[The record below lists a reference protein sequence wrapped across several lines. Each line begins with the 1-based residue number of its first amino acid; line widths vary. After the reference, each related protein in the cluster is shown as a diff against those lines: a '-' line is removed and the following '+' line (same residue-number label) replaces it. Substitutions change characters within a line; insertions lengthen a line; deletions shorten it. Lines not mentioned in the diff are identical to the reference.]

1 MLNKFF
7 YMASRATYQNI
18 LSGGDI
24 FSSKSKMY
32 YRHRKYILYK
42 FMYNLFFGISVVYVW
57 KMKYFLKINRS
68 EKIKIIT
75 KYFWCLSYQTS
86 ITNALLQ
93 PIKLSRF
100 LQGNTKTGMVTTH
113 SSYMNGHIWR
123 QFSMKLFVNLS
134 PS

>member
-42 FMYNLFFGISVVYVW
+42 FMYNLFFGIAYGHLGSIHTKNEIFSKNKQKRENKNNHKV
-57 KMKYFLKINRS
+57 FLMF
-68 EKIKIIT
+68 IISDI
-75 KYFWCLSYQTS
+75 Y
-86 ITNALLQ
+86 N
-93 PIKLSRF
+93 
-100 LQGNTKTGMVTTH
+100 
-113 SSYMNGHIWR
+113 
-123 QFSMKLFVNLS
+123 
-134 PS
+134 